1 MKPHIYLNFNGTAE
15 EAFNFYA
22 QAFNTTI
29 KSIYRFG
36 DMPSDPNHPIKE
48 EDKNKV
54 MHMHLSLNDNIDL
67 MASDCLESYGQKAE
81 YGNAVYIMLD
91 TQSKEE
97 AKALYQKLTI
107 DAQQIEMELGEQ
119 FWAELYGS
127 FIDKYGVRWMIH
139 HEGNKANNF

>member
-1 MKPHIYLNFNGTAE
+1 MKAHIYLNFNGNAE

-22 QAFNTTI
+22 AAFNTSI

-54 MHMHLSLNDNIDL
+54 MHMSLSLNEHIDL

-81 YGNAVYIMLD
+81 YGNATYIMLD
-91 TQSKEE
+91 TQSADE
-97 AKALYQKLTI
+97 AKELFQKLAK
-107 DAQQIEMELGEQ
+107 DAKLIEMELAEQ

-127 FIDKYGVRWMIH
+127 FVDKYGVRWMIH
-139 HEGNKANNF
+139 YEGNKAQNF